1 MILEAMPQ
9 ESITPVSFEGIEP
22 AKNLGRFI
30 DEVILPS
37 RKGNDNSAK
46 DVGMIVS
53 PYYTLT
59 ANGTDV
65 PCYAVRT
72 RYGAHSFAMIDV
84 KEDVFPIELSA
95 GVLVDF
101 RGAAILP
108 ESYGVEAQV
117 SDHTITAKVESCGNY
132 TFILNKDKEQSLT
145 VFICD
150 ASWLPAE
157 QRRHLRR
164 RQPRRARAGLLRAHG
179 GRLLRDQVPLRQL
192 HDPHRGHHIRQLQRM
207 AGQGARDRDHL
218 RDEARYDGHPFHQ
231 LFGGLCVGDW
241 MEDLGALVVYAD
253 GQAQITDVEFRNIE
267 IYRADKYP
275 INITVGDDA
284 TAQIDGLTFSNIRI
298 LFSNNKIRVCN
309 RSKAGGTIDNVQ
321 FKDIYRK
328 GTAATDSKSLGLSL
342 SKVDE
347 SSIRVSRTAP

>member
-84 KEDVFPIELSA
+84 REDVFPIELSA

-117 SDHTITAKVESCGNY
+117 SDHTVTAKVESCGNY
-132 TFILNKDKEQSLT
+132 TFILNKDKEQTLT

-150 ASWLPAE
+150 ASRLPAE
-157 QRRHLRR
+157 QRRHLR
-164 RQPRRARAGLLRAHG
+164 
-179 GRLLRDQVPLRQL
+179 
-192 HDPHRGHHIRQLQRM
+192 
-207 AGQGARDRDHL
+207 
-218 RDEARYDGHPFHQ
+218 
-231 LFGGLCVGDW
+231 
-241 MEDLGALVVYAD
+241 
-253 GQAQITDVEFRNIE
+253 
-267 IYRADKYP
+267 
-275 INITVGDDA
+275 
-284 TAQIDGLTFSNIRI
+284 
-298 LFSNNKIRVCN
+298 
-309 RSKAGGTIDNVQ
+309 
-321 FKDIYRK
+321 
-328 GTAATDSKSLGLSL
+328 
-342 SKVDE
+342 
-347 SSIRVSRTAP
+347 

>member
-1 MILEAMPQ
+1 MKPSPAVWTAVSVMAVLTLCLVSCAVTGSKTASSVPETEKTQTETVRSEAGPAAPEPGVGEETEPAETEAPVSPSEPEMESQPTPEADSGPMILEAMPQ

-84 KEDVFPIELSA
+84 REDAFPIELSA

-101 RGAAILP
+101 RSAAILP

-117 SDHTITAKVESCGNY
+117 SDHTV
-132 TFILNKDKEQSLT
+132 
-145 VFICD
+145 
-150 ASWLPAE
+150 
-157 QRRHLRR
+157 
-164 RQPRRARAGLLRAHG
+164 
-179 GRLLRDQVPLRQL
+179 
-192 HDPHRGHHIRQLQRM
+192 
-207 AGQGARDRDHL
+207 
-218 RDEARYDGHPFHQ
+218 
-231 LFGGLCVGDW
+231 
-241 MEDLGALVVYAD
+241 
-253 GQAQITDVEFRNIE
+253 
-267 IYRADKYP
+267 
-275 INITVGDDA
+275 TVGDDA

-309 RSKAGGTIDNVQ
+309 RSKAGGTIDNVL

-342 SKVDE
+342 SKFDE

>member
-84 KEDVFPIELSA
+84 REDVFPIELST

-117 SDHTITAKVESCGNY
+117 SDHTVTAKVESCGNY

-145 VFICD
+145 VFIR
-150 ASWLPAE
+150 AAE
-157 QRRHLRR
+157 E
-164 RQPRRARAGLLRAHG
+164 AA
-179 GRLLRDQVPLRQL
+179 VPEGYEVIRVAPGV
-192 HDPHRGHHIRQLQRM
+192 HD
-207 AGQGARDRDHL
+207 
-218 RDEARYDGHPFHQ
+218 E
-231 LFGGLCVGDW
+231 
-241 MEDLGALVVYAD
+241 
-253 GQAQITDVEFRNIE
+253 
-267 IYRADKYP
+267 
-275 INITVGDDA
+275 
-284 TAQIDGLTFSNIRI
+284 
-298 LFSNNKIRVCN
+298 KIRFTKTKQVLVCN

-328 GTAATDSKSLGLSL
+328 GTAATDSKSIGLSL